1 MDEASRGESGG
12 RAGNKSRRLTGTTE
26 ACVCVYAVAS
36 NARLRFVPVQVAGK
50 TKPGAAL
57 LVSGEEGSSDNEC
70 R

>member
-1 MDEASRGESGG
+1 MGEQ
-12 RAGNKSRRLTGTTE
+12 AIKVDVQQEQQRR
-26 ACVCVYAVAS
+26 ACVYMRWRR